1 MENKYENGV
10 IVAANLFFS
19 TKFEKIR
26 PGIVQNPEFFQ
37 SGEKNGA
44 LKKDS
49 FYSVL
54 VIDLL
59 DFNTISLWALKEESS
74 IFRTLALFLLTGDQK
89 NRGGG

>member
-44 LKKDS
+44 MKKDS

-54 VIDLL
+54 RE
-59 DFNTISLWALKEESS
+59 TS
-74 IFRTLALFLLTGDQK
+74 K
-89 NRGGG
+89 NQRL